1 MLENPIFIFLVIST
15 AMALPFS
22 GDLLQFLKYFLVSCV
37 LQIILVRFYYN
48 ILQFFTEKLKNE
60 RMKEFSKQGIEVTCP
75 CYKEKKF
82 LLPIKLQEDNA
93 FSCVE
98 CNKDFSVDVSVRSF
112 LQTEPIDLEKAD
124 AAFVEVIKKIQNSS
138 K

>member
-1 MLENPIFIFLVIST
+1 MLEHPIFIFLIIST
-15 AMALPFS
+15 AMALPFTKNLVDFS
-22 GDLLQFLKYFLVSCV
+22 KYFLVSSV
-37 LQIILVRFYYN
+37 LQVLLVRIYSN
-48 ILQFFTEKLKNE
+48 IVQFFIEKLKNE
-60 RMKEFSKQGIEVTCP
+60 RMKEYSKQGMEVTCP

-98 CNKDFSVDVSVRSF
+98 CNKDFSVDISARSF
-112 LQTEPIDLEKAD
+112 LQTNPIDIEKAD
-124 AAFVEVIKKIQNSS
+124 VAFIEVMNKIQNSS